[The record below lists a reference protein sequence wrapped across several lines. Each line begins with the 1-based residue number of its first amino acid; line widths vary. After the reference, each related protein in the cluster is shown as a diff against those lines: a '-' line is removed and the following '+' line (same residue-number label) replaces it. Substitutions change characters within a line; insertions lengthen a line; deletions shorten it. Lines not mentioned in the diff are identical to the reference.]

1 MATRKMIVELLDIRL
16 SNYQDI
22 SANQECLLDMAKNM
36 NLNEDHEESNLSN
49 KSKCSRQSEK
59 DINFENKIDSPCQK
73 QRNVRQKI
81 NNIKKNPARK
91 NPSRSTKYKIN
102 K

>member
-1 MATRKMIVELLDIRL
+1 MIIKLLDIHL
-16 SNYQDI
+16 FNYQDI
-22 SANQECLLDMAKNM
+22 SVNQECLLDMIKNM

-49 KSKCSRQSEK
+49 KLKYSRQSEK
-59 DINFENKIDSPCQK
+59 NTNFENKIDSSCQK

-81 NNIKKNPARK
+81 NNIKKNSVRK
-91 NPSRSTKYKIN
+91 NSSKSTKYKTN